1 MSTAWKKDIQAIAL
15 EVGHRAVENKLK
27 KKTSMQTFENVSWN
41 KLNNFS
47 ETFSSLTK
55 KGVGSFDKT
64 FSQEMNVKTGKFEE
78 ILSGGKPMNKF
89 SALPVRYC
97 STPLKN
103 VISIMQNIKLCPS
116 KVRIFH
122 MKKLF
127 KIESKILNYLN
138 IQIYIN

>member
-97 STPLKN
+97 SMPLKN
-103 VISIMQNIKLCPS
+103 VI
-116 KVRIFH
+116 KVHKFQSVTP
-122 MKKLF
+122 LDNLLNLLN
-127 KIESKILNYLN
+127 KI
-138 IQIYIN
+138 